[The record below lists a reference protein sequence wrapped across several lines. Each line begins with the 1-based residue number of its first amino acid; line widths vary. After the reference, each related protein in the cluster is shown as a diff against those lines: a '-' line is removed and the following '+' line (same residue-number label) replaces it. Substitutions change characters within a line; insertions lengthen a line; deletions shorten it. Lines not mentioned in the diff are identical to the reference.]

1 MDNCILLSIRK
12 NWAAAILS
20 GEKRLEIRKCAP
32 SYNPN
37 TEKRAEYPLRVVMYE
52 TKAHGGAGAVVGF
65 FDCPGY
71 IGTADPADE
80 VMATLSGL
88 SIEQLEEYR
97 DGGWLYGLKVR
108 NPRRL
113 PEPVPLEALHLDY
126 PPQSWRWLD
135 SINADGLAEIAAAQ
149 GGGETLKAPAALPF
163 YLYDFGAIRP
173 DSFLQGDSFKLL
185 EGVQTETVDMVFIDP
200 PYFIK
205 KAEWD
210 TFGNQQEYNDFM
222 ARAFWEAERILKP
235 NGTLAFWHNDLQQV
249 ARLLCWLE
257 NWTQFVFNSW
267 AVWVKP
273 NFRKKLW
280 ANPGTGNTLRSWFN
294 ITEFCIVL
302 VKGEPGTA
310 WNKSGLALAKLDMN
324 NFGPLREYFRSAQ
337 KYTGKTKKQIIDA
350 CGQAADHCFRWG
362 SSQWLLPT
370 RETYLDIVAKFELD
384 SWEGYRDFD
393 SLLEEQTRLVKQ
405 YDEQIQ
411 AADNARFVHN
421 LDANHCNVWLSNEP
435 TGGHSIHP
443 TQKPVDLLERAIRT
457 HTKPGAVVCDF
468 FAGSG
473 STGVAALKA
482 GRRYILIEQSASYHE
497 KGLAWLEETKSA
509 LCT

>member
-65 FDCPGY
+65 FDCPGF

-88 SIEQLEEYR
+88 SVEQLEEYR
-97 DGGWLYGLKVR
+97 DG
-108 NPRRL
+108 P
-113 PEPVPLEALHLDY
+113 
-126 PPQSWRWLD
+126 
-135 SINADGLAEIAAAQ
+135 
-149 GGGETLKAPAALPF
+149 GGETVKAPAALPF

-324 NFGPLREYFRSAQ
+324 NFGPLREYFRAAQ

-393 SLLEEQTRLVKQ
+393 SLLEEQARLVKQ

>member
-1 MDNCILLSIRK
+1 M
-12 NWAAAILS
+12 
-20 GEKRLEIRKCAP
+20 
-32 SYNPN
+32 
-37 TEKRAEYPLRVVMYE
+37 
-52 TKAHGGAGAVVGF
+52 
-65 FDCPGY
+65 
-71 IGTADPADE
+71 
-80 VMATLSGL
+80 
-88 SIEQLEEYR
+88 
-97 DGGWLYGLKVR
+97 
-108 NPRRL
+108 
-113 PEPVPLEALHLDY
+113 
-126 PPQSWRWLD
+126 
-135 SINADGLAEIAAAQ
+135 
-149 GGGETLKAPAALPF
+149 KAPTALPF

-324 NFGPLREYFRSAQ
+324 NFGPLREYFRAAQ

-393 SLLEEQTRLVKQ
+393 SLLEEQARLVQQ

-435 TGGHSIHP
+435 TGGAFNP
-443 TQKPVDLLERAIRT
+443 PDAEA
-457 HTKPGAVVCDF
+457 C
-468 FAGSG
+468 
-473 STGVAALKA
+473 
-482 GRRYILIEQSASYHE
+482 
-497 KGLAWLEETKSA
+497 
-509 LCT
+509 

>member
-1 MDNCILLSIRK
+1 M
-12 NWAAAILS
+12 
-20 GEKRLEIRKCAP
+20 
-32 SYNPN
+32 
-37 TEKRAEYPLRVVMYE
+37 
-52 TKAHGGAGAVVGF
+52 
-65 FDCPGY
+65 
-71 IGTADPADE
+71 
-80 VMATLSGL
+80 
-88 SIEQLEEYR
+88 
-97 DGGWLYGLKVR
+97 
-108 NPRRL
+108 
-113 PEPVPLEALHLDY
+113 
-126 PPQSWRWLD
+126 
-135 SINADGLAEIAAAQ
+135 
-149 GGGETLKAPAALPF
+149 KAPAMLPF
-163 YLYDFGAIRP
+163 YLYNFGAIQP
-173 DSFLQGDSFKLL
+173 DSFLLGDSFKLL

-210 TFGNQQEYNDFM
+210 TFENQQEYNDFM
-222 ARAFWEAERILKP
+222 ARAFWEAERILKL

-324 NFGPLREYFRSAQ
+324 NFGPLREYFRAAQ

-393 SLLEEQTRLVKQ
+393 SLLEEQARLVKQ
-405 YDEQIQ
+405 YEEQIQ

-421 LDANHCNVWLSNEP
+421 LDANHCNVWLSDEP
-435 TGGHSIHP
+435 TGGHPIHP
-443 TQKPVDLLERAIRT
+443 TQKPVDLLERMVRT
-457 HTKPGAVVCDF
+457 HTRPGAVVCDF

-473 STGVAALKA
+473 STGVAAIKA

>member
-12 NWAAAILS
+12 DWAAAILS
-20 GEKRLEIRKCAP
+20 SKKKMEIRKRVP

-80 VMATLSGL
+80 TMAKLSGL
-88 SIEQLEEYR
+88 SVEQLEQYR
-97 DGGWLYGLKVR
+97 DGGWLYGLKVQ
-108 NPRRL
+108 NP
-113 PEPVPLEALHLDY
+113 P
-126 PPQSWRWLD
+126 
-135 SINADGLAEIAAAQ
+135 AAAGTCATGSPTPGLPAAKLALAGQ
-149 GGGETLKAPAALPF
+149 HKRRRFGRNRGGPGGETVKAPAALPF

-210 TFGNQQEYNDFM
+210 TFENQQEYNDFM

-324 NFGPLREYFRSAQ
+324 NFGPLREYFRAAQ

-393 SLLEEQTRLVKQ
+393 SLLEEQARLVQQ

-421 LDANHCNVWLSNEP
+421 LDANHCNVWLSDEP
-435 TGGHSIHP
+435 TGGHPIHP
-443 TQKPVDLLERAIRT
+443 TQKPVDLLERMVRT
-457 HTKPGAVVCDF
+457 HTRPGAVVCDF

-473 STGVAALKA
+473 STGVAAIKA

>member
-1 MDNCILLSIRK
+1 M
-12 NWAAAILS
+12 
-20 GEKRLEIRKCAP
+20 
-32 SYNPN
+32 
-37 TEKRAEYPLRVVMYE
+37 
-52 TKAHGGAGAVVGF
+52 
-65 FDCPGY
+65 
-71 IGTADPADE
+71 
-80 VMATLSGL
+80 
-88 SIEQLEEYR
+88 
-97 DGGWLYGLKVR
+97 
-108 NPRRL
+108 
-113 PEPVPLEALHLDY
+113 
-126 PPQSWRWLD
+126 
-135 SINADGLAEIAAAQ
+135 
-149 GGGETLKAPAALPF
+149 KAPAALPF

-185 EGVQTETVDMVFIDP
+185 EGVQAETVDMVFIDP

-210 TFGNQQEYNDFM
+210 TFKNQQEYNDFM

-302 VKGEPGTA
+302 IKGEPGTA

-324 NFGPLREYFRSAQ
+324 NFGPLREYFRAAQ
-337 KYTGKTKKQIIDA
+337 KHTGKTKKQIIDA

-370 RETYLDIVAKFELD
+370 RETYRDIVAKFELD

-393 SLLEEQTRLVKQ
+393 SLLEEQAMLVQQ

-421 LDANHCNVWLSNEP
+421 LNANHCNVWLSNEP
-435 TGGHSIHP
+435 TGGGHSIHP

-457 HTKPGAVVCDF
+457 HTRPGAVVCDF

-482 GRRYILIEQSASYHE
+482 GRRYILIEQSASYYE
-497 KGLAWLEETKSA
+497 KGLAWLEETKKRPLHLTAKGNKESRPCGEGRPTTCRGKNITPS
-509 LCT
+509 L

>member
-1 MDNCILLSIRK
+1 M
-12 NWAAAILS
+12 
-20 GEKRLEIRKCAP
+20 
-32 SYNPN
+32 
-37 TEKRAEYPLRVVMYE
+37 
-52 TKAHGGAGAVVGF
+52 
-65 FDCPGY
+65 
-71 IGTADPADE
+71 
-80 VMATLSGL
+80 
-88 SIEQLEEYR
+88 
-97 DGGWLYGLKVR
+97 
-108 NPRRL
+108 
-113 PEPVPLEALHLDY
+113 
-126 PPQSWRWLD
+126 
-135 SINADGLAEIAAAQ
+135 
-149 GGGETLKAPAALPF
+149 KAPTALPF

-324 NFGPLREYFRSAQ
+324 NFGPLREYFRAAQ

-393 SLLEEQTRLVKQ
+393 SLLEEQARLVQQ

>member
-1 MDNCILLSIRK
+1 M
-12 NWAAAILS
+12 
-20 GEKRLEIRKCAP
+20 
-32 SYNPN
+32 
-37 TEKRAEYPLRVVMYE
+37 
-52 TKAHGGAGAVVGF
+52 
-65 FDCPGY
+65 
-71 IGTADPADE
+71 
-80 VMATLSGL
+80 
-88 SIEQLEEYR
+88 
-97 DGGWLYGLKVR
+97 
-108 NPRRL
+108 
-113 PEPVPLEALHLDY
+113 
-126 PPQSWRWLD
+126 
-135 SINADGLAEIAAAQ
+135 
-149 GGGETLKAPAALPF
+149 KAPAALPF

-324 NFGPLREYFRSAQ
+324 NFGPLREYFRAAQ

-393 SLLEEQTRLVKQ
+393 SLLEEQARLVKQ

-411 AADNARFVHN
+411 AADNGSAGVRCPWRYGN
-421 LDANHCNVWLSNEP
+421 LNNAGIAGAACANGNNSPANSNWNGVPRP
-435 TGGHSIHP
+435 TEILRHSP
-443 TQKPVDLLERAIRT
+443 KL
-457 HTKPGAVVCDF
+457 
-468 FAGSG
+468 
-473 STGVAALKA
+473 
-482 GRRYILIEQSASYHE
+482 RRI
-497 KGLAWLEETKSA
+497 A
-509 LCT
+509 LCYPC

>member
-1 MDNCILLSIRK
+1 M
-12 NWAAAILS
+12 
-20 GEKRLEIRKCAP
+20 
-32 SYNPN
+32 
-37 TEKRAEYPLRVVMYE
+37 
-52 TKAHGGAGAVVGF
+52 
-65 FDCPGY
+65 
-71 IGTADPADE
+71 
-80 VMATLSGL
+80 
-88 SIEQLEEYR
+88 
-97 DGGWLYGLKVR
+97 
-108 NPRRL
+108 
-113 PEPVPLEALHLDY
+113 
-126 PPQSWRWLD
+126 
-135 SINADGLAEIAAAQ
+135 
-149 GGGETLKAPAALPF
+149 KAPAALPF
-163 YLYDFGAIRP
+163 YLYDFGAIQP

-210 TFGNQQEYNDFM
+210 TFENQQEYNDFM

-280 ANPGTGNTLRSWFN
+280 ANPGAGNTLRSWFN

-324 NFGPLREYFRSAQ
+324 NFGPLREYFRAAQ

-393 SLLEEQTRLVKQ
+393 SLLEEQARLVQQ

-435 TGGHSIHP
+435 TGGGIQSTRRRSLLTCWNAQSEP
-443 TQKPVDLLERAIRT
+443 TPGRARLSVIFSRAAAAPAWQPL
-457 HTKPGAVVCDF
+457 KPGGGISLSNKAPATTKRGWHGLKKQKAP
-468 FAGSG
+468 FA
-473 STGVAALKA
+473 LDCK
-482 GRRYILIEQSASYHE
+482 RQ
-497 KGLAWLEETKSA
+497 
-509 LCT
+509 

>member
-1 MDNCILLSIRK
+1 M
-12 NWAAAILS
+12 
-20 GEKRLEIRKCAP
+20 
-32 SYNPN
+32 
-37 TEKRAEYPLRVVMYE
+37 
-52 TKAHGGAGAVVGF
+52 
-65 FDCPGY
+65 
-71 IGTADPADE
+71 
-80 VMATLSGL
+80 
-88 SIEQLEEYR
+88 
-97 DGGWLYGLKVR
+97 
-108 NPRRL
+108 
-113 PEPVPLEALHLDY
+113 
-126 PPQSWRWLD
+126 
-135 SINADGLAEIAAAQ
+135 
-149 GGGETLKAPAALPF
+149 KAPAALPF

-310 WNKSGLALAKLDMN
+310 WNKSGLALAMLSGHKFAYPIYYDVEYEKYNLNCGKAQNTAIIKAALETLEAGGYYAAVYCSRDFFINQTNLSGLANFDKWEAAYTKTDTATVQNGLWQYSSKNALGIAGFGNSLDCDVCYRDYPAIMEKN
-324 NFGPLREYFRSAQ
+324 GLNG
-337 KYTGKTKKQIIDA
+337 YTKTA
-350 CGQAADHCFRWG
+350 QAAQPKATEYMVTAGPMSAGDKNTIKAQAEALG
-362 SSQWLLPT
+362 LPVT
-370 RETYLDIVAKFELD
+370 
-384 SWEGYRDFD
+384 
-393 SLLEEQTRLVKQ
+393 VK
-405 YDEQIQ
+405 E
-411 AADNARFVHN
+411 
-421 LDANHCNVWLSNEP
+421 C
-435 TGGHSIHP
+435 
-443 TQKPVDLLERAIRT
+443 
-457 HTKPGAVVCDF
+457 
-468 FAGSG
+468 
-473 STGVAALKA
+473 
-482 GRRYILIEQSASYHE
+482 
-497 KGLAWLEETKSA
+497 
-509 LCT
+509 

>member
-1 MDNCILLSIRK
+1 M
-12 NWAAAILS
+12 
-20 GEKRLEIRKCAP
+20 
-32 SYNPN
+32 
-37 TEKRAEYPLRVVMYE
+37 
-52 TKAHGGAGAVVGF
+52 
-65 FDCPGY
+65 
-71 IGTADPADE
+71 
-80 VMATLSGL
+80 
-88 SIEQLEEYR
+88 
-97 DGGWLYGLKVR
+97 
-108 NPRRL
+108 
-113 PEPVPLEALHLDY
+113 
-126 PPQSWRWLD
+126 
-135 SINADGLAEIAAAQ
+135 
-149 GGGETLKAPAALPF
+149 KAPAALPF

-324 NFGPLREYFRSAQ
+324 NFGPLREYFRAAQ

-350 CGQAADHCFRWG
+350 CGQAADHCFRWEAVNG
-362 SSQWLLPT
+362 FCRRGKPTWTLWRSLNWTAGKDTETSTACWKNRPGLCSSTTNRYRRQTMPALFTTLT
-370 RETYLDIVAKFELD
+370 RTIATF
-384 SWEGYRDFD
+384 GCRMNRRGAF
-393 SLLEEQTRLVKQ
+393 
-405 YDEQIQ
+405 
-411 AADNARFVHN
+411 NPP
-421 LDANHCNVWLSNEP
+421 DAEAC
-435 TGGHSIHP
+435 
-443 TQKPVDLLERAIRT
+443 
-457 HTKPGAVVCDF
+457 
-468 FAGSG
+468 
-473 STGVAALKA
+473 
-482 GRRYILIEQSASYHE
+482 
-497 KGLAWLEETKSA
+497 
-509 LCT
+509 

>member
-1 MDNCILLSIRK
+1 M
-12 NWAAAILS
+12 
-20 GEKRLEIRKCAP
+20 
-32 SYNPN
+32 
-37 TEKRAEYPLRVVMYE
+37 
-52 TKAHGGAGAVVGF
+52 
-65 FDCPGY
+65 
-71 IGTADPADE
+71 
-80 VMATLSGL
+80 
-88 SIEQLEEYR
+88 
-97 DGGWLYGLKVR
+97 
-108 NPRRL
+108 
-113 PEPVPLEALHLDY
+113 
-126 PPQSWRWLD
+126 
-135 SINADGLAEIAAAQ
+135 
-149 GGGETLKAPAALPF
+149 KAPAALPF

-324 NFGPLREYFRSAQ
+324 NFGPLREYFRAAQ

-393 SLLEEQTRLVKQ
+393 SLLEEQARLVKQ

-435 TGGHSIHP
+435 TGGIQS
-443 TQKPVDLLERAIRT
+443 TQRRNPLTCWNAQYERTPDRARLSVIFSRAAAAPAWQPL
-457 HTKPGAVVCDF
+457 KPGGGISLSNKAPAITKRGWHGLRKQKAP
-468 FAGSG
+468 FA
-473 STGVAALKA
+473 LDCK
-482 GRRYILIEQSASYHE
+482 RQ
-497 KGLAWLEETKSA
+497 
-509 LCT
+509 

>member
-1 MDNCILLSIRK
+1 M
-12 NWAAAILS
+12 
-20 GEKRLEIRKCAP
+20 
-32 SYNPN
+32 
-37 TEKRAEYPLRVVMYE
+37 
-52 TKAHGGAGAVVGF
+52 
-65 FDCPGY
+65 
-71 IGTADPADE
+71 
-80 VMATLSGL
+80 
-88 SIEQLEEYR
+88 
-97 DGGWLYGLKVR
+97 
-108 NPRRL
+108 
-113 PEPVPLEALHLDY
+113 
-126 PPQSWRWLD
+126 
-135 SINADGLAEIAAAQ
+135 
-149 GGGETLKAPAALPF
+149 KAPAALPF

-210 TFGNQQEYNDFM
+210 TFENQQEYNDFM

-235 NGTLAFWHNDLQQV
+235 NGTLAFWHNDLQQ
-249 ARLLCWLE
+249 
-257 NWTQFVFNSW
+257 
-267 AVWVKP
+267 
-273 NFRKKLW
+273 
-280 ANPGTGNTLRSWFN
+280 
-294 ITEFCIVL
+294 
-302 VKGEPGTA
+302 
-310 WNKSGLALAKLDMN
+310 
-324 NFGPLREYFRSAQ
+324 
-337 KYTGKTKKQIIDA
+337 
-350 CGQAADHCFRWG
+350 
-362 SSQWLLPT
+362 
-370 RETYLDIVAKFELD
+370 
-384 SWEGYRDFD
+384 
-393 SLLEEQTRLVKQ
+393 VKQ

>member
-1 MDNCILLSIRK
+1 M
-12 NWAAAILS
+12 
-20 GEKRLEIRKCAP
+20 
-32 SYNPN
+32 
-37 TEKRAEYPLRVVMYE
+37 
-52 TKAHGGAGAVVGF
+52 
-65 FDCPGY
+65 
-71 IGTADPADE
+71 
-80 VMATLSGL
+80 
-88 SIEQLEEYR
+88 
-97 DGGWLYGLKVR
+97 
-108 NPRRL
+108 
-113 PEPVPLEALHLDY
+113 
-126 PPQSWRWLD
+126 
-135 SINADGLAEIAAAQ
+135 
-149 GGGETLKAPAALPF
+149 KAPAALPF
-163 YLYDFGAIRP
+163 YLYDFGAIQP

-210 TFGNQQEYNDFM
+210 TFENQQEYNDFM
-222 ARAFWEAERILKP
+222 ARTFWEAERILKP

-257 NWTQFVFNSW
+257 TWTRFVFNSW
-267 AVWVKP
+267 AIWVKP

-280 ANPGTGNTLRSWFN
+280 ANPGSGNTLRSWFN

-324 NFGPLREYFRSAQ
+324 NFGPLREYFRDAQ
-337 KYTGKTKKQIIDA
+337 KYIGRTKKQIIDA

-362 SSQWLLPT
+362 SSQWCLPT
-370 RETYLDIVAKFELD
+370 RETYLDIAAKFELD

-393 SLLEEQTRLVKQ
+393 SLLEEQARLVKQ
-405 YDEQIQ
+405 YEEQIQ

-421 LDANHCNVWLSNEP
+421 LDTNHCNVWLSDEP
-435 TGGHSIHP
+435 TGGHPIHP
-443 TQKPVDLLERAIRT
+443 TQKPVDLLERMIRT
-457 HTKPGAVVCDF
+457 HTRPGAVVCDF

-482 GRRYILIEQSASYHE
+482 GRRYILIEQSASYYE
-497 KGLAWLEETKSA
+497 KGLAWLEETKNA